1 MKIISTVPSITELL
15 HYLNLEEE
23 VVGITKFCV
32 HPDKWFRNKQ
42 RIGGTKT
49 LDIGCIEKL
58 QPDLIIANKEEN
70 TKEQIELLSRNFE
83 VLLTDIKTSDDALNM
98 VTEIGRKTNR
108 LDQAKNLR
116 TQLAE
121 IYENIERHP
130 TGIRC
135 AYLIWNQPMMTV
147 GNDTYI
153 HHMINK
159 MGMVNVFSDKTRYPE
174 TNLNQI
180 IELNTDVLLL
190 SSEPFPFKQKH
201 INEFKTALDNT
212 KCLLVNGEI
221 FSWYGSRLLHVQSET
236 KQMLDSIYS

>member
-1 MKIISTVPSITELL
+1 MRIISTVPSITELL
-15 HYLNLEEE
+15 HDLNLEDE

-32 HPDKWFRNKQ
+32 HPEKWFRNKP

-49 LDIGCIEKL
+49 LNIEGIKKL

-70 TKEQIELLSRNFE
+70 TKEQIELLSDNFK
-83 VLLTDIKTSDDALNM
+83 VLLTDIKTSDDALEM
-98 VTEIGRKTNR
+98 IRQIGIETNR
-108 LDQAKNLR
+108 IEQAKYLR
-116 TQLAE
+116 TQLAD
-121 IYENIERHP
+121 IYDNISYQP
-130 TGIRC
+130 KGIRC

-180 IELNTDVLLL
+180 IELDTDVLLL